1 MTSNTPNQGISLR
14 RLLSRFRWRIA
25 ITMFLVVIEAILGLL
40 FPLFIGNSINGLLEQ
55 STTELIYLGALGG
68 LALLVGSARRFYDT
82 RAYSGIYTTIAT
94 EMVEREHAKEKPIS
108 AIAARATLL
117 TEFVEFLENSMPM
130 IVENLFGIVGVLL
143 IVLSLNNSIFV
154 ACLALFI
161 WIVVIYVLTG
171 RLNFRLNRNYNDE
184 LEKQVDV
191 LSTQES
197 PFIKNHFRAVMK
209 WNIRLSDLETVNYI
223 GIWIGIIALLV
234 YSPLVVIDS
243 GISDFGLVFSILM
256 YVFQYIESIVNL
268 PLFIQQ
274 IIRLQEI
281 SQRLQE

>member
-1 MTSNTPNQGISLR
+1 MNSSTPYQSISLR
-14 RLLSRFRWRIA
+14 KLLSRFRWRIV
-25 ITMFLVVIEAILGLL
+25 ITMLLVVIEAILGIL
-40 FPLFIGNSINGLLEQ
+40 FPLFIGFSINGLLEQ
-55 STTELIYLGALGG
+55 STTELINLGILGG
-68 LALLVGSARRFYDT
+68 LALFIGGARRFYDT
-82 RAYSGIYTTIAT
+82 LVYSGIYTIIAT
-94 EMVEREHAKEKPIS
+94 EMVERDHAKEKPIS

-117 TEFVEFLENSMPM
+117 TEFVEFLENSVPM

-143 IVLSLNNSIFV
+143 IVFSLHTSVFV

-161 WIVVIYVLTG
+161 WIIMIYVLTG

-197 PFIKNHFRAVMK
+197 SLIKNHFRMVMK
-209 WNIRLSDLETVNYI
+209 WNIRLSGLETVNYI
-223 GIWIGIIALLV
+223 GMWIGIIALLV
-234 YSPLVVIDS
+234 YSPLVVIGS
-243 GISDFGLVFSILM
+243 GVSDFGLVFSILM
-256 YVFQYIESIVNL
+256 YVFQYIRSIVNL